1 MLSKSNVSKKL
12 ITLFLI
18 FLSVAFFN
26 PIEPSSAQVVIQT
39 PDCRGSI
46 LTNGNFTQGLVGG
59 QLNSSGAVSNWTA
72 TYGSPDVGVGM
83 GCHDAGYIGMWG
95 NQTPGNTPIIGEAVT
110 QTLSLGAGKVYIG
123 SICFRVA
130 TTSNQQSGMVRLR
143 ATSTQPTF
151 WGTLG
156 TVYLSPLVPA
166 STNWNP
172 DYTFA
177 FTGTGTN
184 YLTIN
189 VESNLS
195 GNDGAK
201 TTYGHVDN
209 VCIRKLVINA
219 NTACL
224 GQPTNF
230 TATLGAT
237 SYDWDF
243 GDGSPHGTQ
252 QNPAHTY
259 NQPGTYT
266 VKLCVNGTTNCIT
279 KTVTVTPGPAAPVI
293 TGPASACGPA
303 IYSVQALP
311 GFTYAWTI
319 SNGTINGSSTGN
331 SVNVIWNS
339 TGVGTITVVASTHG
353 CTSEPATL
361 TVHTCNINA
370 GDCCLQ
376 FQTKTDLS
384 IFTYAGN
391 GVYNVTPNL
400 STSLP
405 GVIQVTADIIS
416 ASVTYSPAICGP
428 SGPVNAYVV
437 GASNVISPPF
447 TASVTVSNGDEVI
460 WKGSPANVGGV
471 NFPMQIKFPPP
482 PTGQCQDLL
491 TFCIKYT
498 FTDNKCKTCSVIRC
512 YGPFKRGG
520 GPIPDDPTR
529 NNSNC

>member
-1 MLSKSNVSKKL
+1 MSHKPGTSRKL
-12 ITLFLI
+12 ITCLSILLFSISL
-18 FLSVAFFN
+18 FV
-26 PIEPSSAQVVIQT
+26 PIEQSSSAQVNGCPGNIVV
-39 PDCRGSI
+39 
-46 LTNGNFTQGLVGG
+46 NGNFTNGLTG
-59 QLNSSGAVSNWTA
+59 WTGYGTPDFA
-72 TYGSPDVGVGM
+72 TTM
-83 GCHDAGYIGMWG
+83 GYQDPGFVGMWG
-95 NQTPGNTPIIGEAVT
+95 NQNPNIGEGLQQALTTTINKTYV
-110 QTLSLGAGKVYIG
+110 G
-123 SICFRVA
+123 SIGFRRINDPNKLPYAMLRVRCLNSA
-130 TTSNQQSGMVRLR
+130 AIGWNPAGTIFLSPSITTTAWTPFSFSFT
-143 ATSTQPTF
+143 ATSSVT
-151 WGTLG
+151 
-156 TVYLSPLVPA
+156 YLVV
-166 STNWNP
+166 
-172 DYTFA
+172 D
-177 FTGTGTN
+177 
-184 YLTIN
+184 
-189 VESNLS
+189 VENNSS
-195 GNDGAK
+195 ANDGYQ
-201 TTYGHVDN
+201 TSYGNIDN
-209 VCIRKLVINA
+209 VCIREAPVDF
-219 NTACL
+219 TATTVCH
-224 GQPTNF
+224 GQPTQFNSN
-230 TATLGAT
+230 T
-237 SYDWDF
+237 SGVTWDWDF
-243 GDGSPHGTQ
+243 GDGAPHGNQ
-252 QNPAHTY
+252 QNPSHLYAHAGTY
-259 NQPGTYT
+259 N
-266 VKLCVNGTTNCIT
+266 VKLCINGTTNCVT

-303 IYSVQALP
+303 TYSVQALP

-331 SVNVIWNS
+331 SVNVVWNS

-384 IFTYAGN
+384 VFTYAGN

-400 STSLP
+400 STNLP

-460 WKGSPANVGGV
+460 WKGPAANVGGV

-482 PTGQCQDLL
+482 PTGHCQDLL
-491 TFCIKYT
+491 TFCVKYT
-498 FTDNKCKTCSVIRC
+498 LTDNKCKTCSVIRC

-529 NNSNC
+529 NNGNC